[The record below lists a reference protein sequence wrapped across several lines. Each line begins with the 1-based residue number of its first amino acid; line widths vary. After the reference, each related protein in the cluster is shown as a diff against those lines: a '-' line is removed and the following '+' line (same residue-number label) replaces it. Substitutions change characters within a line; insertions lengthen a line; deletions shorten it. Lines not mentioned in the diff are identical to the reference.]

1 VQYAPAVGSDRGAD
15 GGQRPADREGA
26 TDLDAWQAFGA
37 SATAARDRLALA
49 LSVGGLGLW
58 TWDRATRRIAWDA
71 RLLAA
76 FGRSLATAPATIEA
90 WLELVHPDD
99 RADVGAMLVE
109 AASGPEPARME
120 FRLVRADGQVRW
132 LECSGRALFEQGD
145 LIGAIGVMADVT
157 ERHETEARTRDLLRL
172 VQLNA
177 DLSMTLSASLDP
189 DVILQRLAD
198 RLVPDLAD
206 VCVVDLRDG
215 LGSRSQVAVA
225 ARRPELRRL
234 MEEAERRLPRR
245 HNPASALARTLAS
258 GVPTLV
264 ADSAGGYISGVVP
277 DAAVA
282 ALYQQ
287 LGMRS
292 LLVAPLVARGEV
304 LGAISLVRTVPPGGG
319 AHDRAPYG
327 PDDVDVAMELGR
339 RAGLAVDNARLY
351 AGERAIA
358 EALQRA
364 LLPAIEAPPGVA
376 VAARY
381 LPASASV
388 GGDWY
393 DLFELPDGGTSIT
406 IGDVVGHDLRA
417 AASMGQLRSVIRSYA
432 SEGAAPDVVLDRADR
447 LVQSFS
453 MAQLATAF
461 SARLVGGGTQPWR
474 LTYANAGHPPPLV
487 CRPDG
492 AVSLLEDATGAPIGA
507 PHRGRRPSAT
517 IVLPP
522 GSTLVCYTDGLVE
535 RRERD
540 LDIGL
545 RRMTDLVRSGAWRAG
560 GDRTAGRLEVL
571 CDLLIDELV
580 EPDRS
585 DDVALL
591 ALTVA

>member
-1 VQYAPAVGSDRGAD
+1 MQYAPAVGIDWGAD
-15 GGQRPADREGA
+15 GGQRRADGEGA

-37 SATAARDRLALA
+37 NAAAARDRLALA

-58 TWDRATRRIAWDA
+58 TWDRETRRIAWDA

-99 RADVGAMLVE
+99 RPDVAALLAE
-109 AASGPEPARME
+109 AARGPEPARME

-132 LECSGRALFEQGD
+132 LECSGRALFEHGE

-157 ERHETEARTRDLLRL
+157 ERHETEARTQNLLRL

-206 VCVVDLRDG
+206 VCVVDLREG

-225 ARRPELRRL
+225 ARQPELRGV

-264 ADSAGGYISGVVP
+264 ADSARGYISSVVP

-282 ALYQQ
+282 GLYQQ

-304 LGAISLVRTVPPGGG
+304 LGAISLVRTVPPGGT
-319 AHDRAPYG
+319 AHERGPGGTAHERGLYG
-327 PDDVDVAMELGR
+327 PDDVDVAMEIGR

-432 SEGAAPDVVLDRADR
+432 SEGASP
-447 LVQSFS
+447 
-453 MAQLATAF
+453 
-461 SARLVGGGTQPWR
+461 
-474 LTYANAGHPPPLV
+474 
-487 CRPDG
+487 
-492 AVSLLEDATGAPIGA
+492 
-507 PHRGRRPSAT
+507 
-517 IVLPP
+517 
-522 GSTLVCYTDGLVE
+522 
-535 RRERD
+535 
-540 LDIGL
+540 
-545 RRMTDLVRSGAWRAG
+545 
-560 GDRTAGRLEVL
+560 
-571 CDLLIDELV
+571 
-580 EPDRS
+580 
-585 DDVALL
+585 
-591 ALTVA
+591 